1 MAKDKDNI
9 ISFDGDECSVTEK
22 KEVGK
27 VSTQERDAIKALFE
41 RKNGIS
47 ELTRSLINVPKS
59 ELENSYLYEKLITD
73 MGKVSAQF
81 QKWWDSMSA
90 KYKWENVP
98 GYRWEIDFDTCKIFM
113 KKQ

>member
-1 MAKDKDNI
+1 MAKEKDNI
-9 ISFDGDECSVTEK
+9 INFDDNACAVTDK

-27 VSTQERDAIKALFE
+27 VTQEEKDEIKALFE

-47 ELTRSLINVPKS
+47 ELSKSLINIPKS

-73 MGKVSAQF
+73 MGKVAAQF
-81 QKWWDSMSA
+81 QKWWDTMSA
-90 KYKWENVP
+90 KYKWESMP
-98 GYRWEIDFDTCKIFM
+98 GYRWEIDFDTCKIFL